1 MANDGK
7 AYQPSST
14 PVRVGLIGYG
24 FSGKTFH
31 APLIIAVAGL
41 ELAAIASRDAAK
53 VHADLPSIVV
63 NSDPLAIATSNEID
77 LVVIATPNESH
88 APIARAALAAGKH
101 VVIDKPFALNLA
113 EAREL
118 VTLSERHGVL
128 LSVFHNRRWD
138 SDFLTVRRAIGDGLV
153 GAVTH
158 FESHIDRFRPQV
170 RNRFRE
176 QGGPGSGLWFD
187 LGPHLVD
194 QALQLFGLPDRVQ
207 GNLAQQ
213 RTGALSDDWAH
224 VVLDYQERRVIL
236 HAGML
241 VAGGTQR
248 FTVHGDEGSLVKE
261 KADRQEQQLLGGM
274 RPGDT
279 GWGEDANALLV
290 YDRSGTPRSV
300 LATAGDQRLYYRGI
314 VDALR
319 GNGSNPV
326 TPIQA
331 LAVMA
336 VLEAAAESAL
346 MRASVEIAIS
356 SKERAQWA

>member
-128 LSVFHNRRWD
+128 LSVCWRR
-138 SDFLTVRRAIGDGLV
+138 
-153 GAVTH
+153 
-158 FESHIDRFRPQV
+158 
-170 RNRFRE
+170 
-176 QGGPGSGLWFD
+176 
-187 LGPHLVD
+187 
-194 QALQLFGLPDRVQ
+194 
-207 GNLAQQ
+207 
-213 RTGALSDDWAH
+213 
-224 VVLDYQERRVIL
+224 Y
-236 HAGML
+236 
-241 VAGGTQR
+241 
-248 FTVHGDEGSLVKE
+248 
-261 KADRQEQQLLGGM
+261 
-274 RPGDT
+274 
-279 GWGEDANALLV
+279 
-290 YDRSGTPRSV
+290 
-300 LATAGDQRLYYRGI
+300 
-314 VDALR
+314 ALR
-319 GNGSNPV
+319 V
-326 TPIQA
+326 A
-331 LAVMA
+331 Y
-336 VLEAAAESAL
+336 
-346 MRASVEIAIS
+346 
-356 SKERAQWA
+356 